1 MCQKMKIFNPEDDF
15 LSVIILLYL
24 ELLLSLRQKS
34 YYAAANYS

>member
-1 MCQKMKIFNPEDDF
+1 MCQKMKILKLTDDF

>member
-1 MCQKMKIFNPEDDF
+1 MCQKMKIFNPADDF